1 LTTTPKATALTVPP
15 RSSSSSIN
23 NQIPTPSFANANLPP
38 TSVKNNLVKNDRK
51 KTQDNPPPTATK
63 NLKPSVPPV
72 TESSLKPA
80 TAQVDAQTDSLQ
92 STINQT
98 LKEVGSV
105 DVYNKKTAQPTQAA
119 PSTPTTPPTPTINN
133 QNLPP
138 IAEIT

>member
-1 LTTTPKATALTVPP
+1 LTTTPKATVPTVPP
-15 RSSSSSIN
+15 SSSSSIN

-38 TSVKNNLVKNDRK
+38 ASVKNSSVKNNKE
-51 KTQDNPPPTATK
+51 KTQNNSPPTTTES
-63 NLKPSVPPV
+63 LKPSVSPA

-80 TAQVDAQTDSLQ
+80 AAPVDAQTDSLQ